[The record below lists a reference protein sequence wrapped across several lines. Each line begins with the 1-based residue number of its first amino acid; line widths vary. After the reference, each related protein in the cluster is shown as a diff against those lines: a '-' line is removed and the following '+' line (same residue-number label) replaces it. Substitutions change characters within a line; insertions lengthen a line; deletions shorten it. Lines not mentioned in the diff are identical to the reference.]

1 VDPDGVG
8 PAVYGFV
15 TGVGGTGIG
24 DAAVTLT
31 GARGEQVA
39 RTTTTPDGGYE
50 LPLPT
55 GGTYLLVV
63 SSGPLRPSASR
74 VAVADRPAR
83 HDVTLAGGGR
93 ITGTV
98 HRGEA
103 EAAAGAAVTLIDA
116 RGDVT
121 GTARTDDSG
130 AYCIEGVP
138 AGTYTLTAAPAGHQ
152 PVATTVRLADGEAAV
167 VDLQVPVRAGL
178 RGTVTAAR
186 TGRGVAEAVATL
198 ISPAGEVVGTATTSG
213 DGGFAFAD
221 LPAGTYTLTAAGY
234 APDVRSVRVE
244 PGTTTEV
251 RVVLGAPAPWD
262 GTPAPSEVRRF
273 DPVAGD

>member
-1 VDPDGVG
+1 
-8 PAVYGFV
+8 VYGFV
-15 TGVGGTGIG
+15 TGVGGSGIG

-31 GARGEQVA
+31 GADGEQVA
-39 RTTTTPDGGYE
+39 RTTTAPDGGYE
-50 LPLPT
+50 VPLRT

-63 SSGPLRPSASR
+63 SSGALRPSASM

-98 HRGEA
+98 RRGEV

-121 GTARTDDSG
+121 GAARTGEAGGYD
-130 AYCIEGVP
+130 IEGVP
-138 AGTYTLTAAPAGHQ
+138 AGTYTLTAALAGHQ
-152 PVATTVRLADGEAAV
+152 PVVTTVRLADGDAAV
-167 VDLQVPVRAGL
+167 VDLQVPVRAEL

-186 TGRGVAEAVATL
+186 TGRTVAEAVATL
-198 ISPAGEVVGTATTSG
+198 ISPAGEVVGTATTG
-213 DGGFAFAD
+213 ADGGFAFAD

-262 GTPAPSEVRRF
+262 GAPVPSDVRRF
-273 DPVAGD
+273 DPVVGD